1 MPRSKNHGIANIGR
15 KIGAARVHHHM
26 MRKNHATSF
35 RCWKLRPLGQ
45 IDMRHVIIQHLMTVL
60 FEIIFKKMMRFWP
73 HSKIA
78 PMRSRDMI
86 QIDYGKGSEIP
97 AVCSIFTPPS
107 KPVAHR
113 LNAIQMPIVSFFT
126 CSTPRSSPTG
136 RYSYY
141 RQVGVENWA

>member
-1 MPRSKNHGIANIGR
+1 
-15 KIGAARVHHHM
+15 
-26 MRKNHATSF
+26 
-35 RCWKLRPLGQ
+35 
-45 IDMRHVIIQHLMTVL
+45 
-60 FEIIFKKMMRFWP
+60 
-73 HSKIA
+73 
-78 PMRSRDMI
+78 MI

-141 RQVGVENWA
+141 RQVGVEN